1 VASWGIHTEVEF
13 HKWEG
18 EMGVFDGK
26 VAWVTGAGT
35 GIGKAGALMF
45 AREGASVA
53 LIGRRR
59 DKLDEVATAIHAA
72 GGTATVEALDVAD
85 RAKVGA
91 AAARLLQRFRRVDIL
106 VNNAGLNVTNRRL
119 DEITPEDWDHV
130 IAVNL
135 TGAFNMAMA
144 AMPTMREQKDGL
156 IINVASTAAKR
167 VSGVAGIAYSA
178 SKFGMLGMSLSLTQE
193 AWKFGVRACCLCP
206 DDVNTPIMARR
217 KVKYPP
223 EVLEQFIQPEDLAET
238 MRFVAL
244 MPRRTSIPEM
254 LIYPT
259 NVRPYTPAETG
270 LSS

>member
-1 VASWGIHTEVEF
+1 MTAF
-13 HKWEG
+13 A
-18 EMGVFDGK
+18 GK
-26 VAWVTGAGT
+26 VVWMTGAGT

-45 AREGASVA
+45 AQEGAAVA

-59 DKLDEVATAIHAA
+59 DKLDEVAAEIQAI
-72 GGTATVEALDVAD
+72 GGKAVVEALDVAD
-85 RAKVGA
+85 RKKVGEA
-91 AAARLLQRFRRVDIL
+91 GERLLKRLGRVDIL
-106 VNNAGLNVTNRRL
+106 VNNAGLNVVNRRL
-119 DEITPEDWDHV
+119 NEITAEDWDY
-130 IAVNL
+130 ILAVNL
-135 TGAFNMAMA
+135 TGAFNMVQA
-144 AMPTMREQKDGL
+144 AMPTMRNQQDGL
-156 IINVASTAAKR
+156 IINIASTAAKR

-193 AWKFGVRACCLCP
+193 AWKFGIRACCLCP

-223 EVLEQFIQPEDLAET
+223 EVLDQFIQPEDLAET

-259 NVRPYTPAETG
+259 NVRPYTPAESG
-270 LSS
+270 LTS

>member
-1 VASWGIHTEVEF
+1 MTAF
-13 HKWEG
+13 A
-18 EMGVFDGK
+18 GK
-26 VAWVTGAGT
+26 VVWLTGAGT

-45 AREGASVA
+45 AREGAAVA

-59 DKLDEVATAIHAA
+59 DKLDEVAAEIQAI
-72 GGTATVEALDVAD
+72 GGKSAVEALDVAD
-85 RAKVGA
+85 RKKVGEA
-91 AAARLLQRFRRVDIL
+91 GERLLKRLERVDIL
-106 VNNAGLNVTNRRL
+106 VNNAGLNVVNRRL
-119 DEITPEDWDHV
+119 NEITAEDWDH
-130 IAVNL
+130 ILAVNL
-135 TGAFNMAMA
+135 TGAFNMVQA
-144 AMPTMREQKDGL
+144 AMPTMRNQKDGL

-193 AWKFGVRACCLCP
+193 AWKFGIRACCLCP

-259 NVRPYTPAETG
+259 NVRPYTPAESG
-270 LSS
+270 LPT

>member
-1 VASWGIHTEVEF
+1 MTAF
-13 HKWEG
+13 A
-18 EMGVFDGK
+18 GK
-26 VAWVTGAGT
+26 VVWMTGAGT

-45 AREGASVA
+45 AQEGAAVA

-59 DKLDEVATAIHAA
+59 DKLDEVAAEIQAI
-72 GGTATVEALDVAD
+72 GGTAAVEALDVAD
-85 RAKVGA
+85 RKKVGEA
-91 AAARLLQRFRRVDIL
+91 GARLLKRLGRVDIL
-106 VNNAGLNVTNRRL
+106 VNNAGLNVVNRRL
-119 DEITPEDWDHV
+119 DEITAEDWDHV
-130 IAVNL
+130 LAVNL
-135 TGAFNMAMA
+135 TGAFNMVQAV
-144 AMPTMREQKDGL
+144 MPTMRNQKDGL
-156 IINVASTAAKR
+156 IINIASTAAKR

-193 AWKFGVRACCLCP
+193 AWKFGIRACCLCP

-259 NVRPYTPAETG
+259 NVRPYTPAESG
-270 LSS
+270 LTS

>member
-1 VASWGIHTEVEF
+1 MTAF
-13 HKWEG
+13 A
-18 EMGVFDGK
+18 GK
-26 VAWVTGAGT
+26 VVWMTGAGT

-45 AREGASVA
+45 AQEGAAVA

-59 DKLDEVATAIHAA
+59 DKLDEVAAEIQAIGGKAA
-72 GGTATVEALDVAD
+72 VEALDVAD
-85 RAKVGA
+85 RKKVGEA
-91 AAARLLQRFRRVDIL
+91 GERLLKRLGRVDIL
-106 VNNAGLNVTNRRL
+106 VNNAGLNVVNRRL
-119 DEITPEDWDHV
+119 DDITAEDWDY
-130 IAVNL
+130 ILAVNL
-135 TGAFNMAMA
+135 TGAFNMVQA
-144 AMPTMREQKDGL
+144 AMPTMRNQKDGL
-156 IINVASTAAKR
+156 IINIASTAAKR

-193 AWKFGVRACCLCP
+193 AWKFGIRACCLCP

-259 NVRPYTPAETG
+259 NVRPYTPAESG
-270 LSS
+270 LTS

>member
-1 VASWGIHTEVEF
+1 MTAF
-13 HKWEG
+13 A
-18 EMGVFDGK
+18 GK
-26 VAWVTGAGT
+26 VVWMTGAGT

-45 AREGASVA
+45 AQEGAAVA

-59 DKLDEVATAIHAA
+59 DKLDEVAAEIQAIGGKAA
-72 GGTATVEALDVAD
+72 VEALDVAD
-85 RAKVGA
+85 RKKVGEA
-91 AAARLLQRFRRVDIL
+91 GERLLKRLGRVDIL
-106 VNNAGLNVTNRRL
+106 VNNAGLNVVNRRL
-119 DEITPEDWDHV
+119 DEITAEDWDH
-130 IAVNL
+130 ILAVNL
-135 TGAFNMAMA
+135 TGAFNMVQA
-144 AMPTMREQKDGL
+144 AMPTMRDQKDGL
-156 IINVASTAAKR
+156 IINIASTAAKR

-193 AWKFGVRACCLCP
+193 AWKFGIRACCLCP

-259 NVRPYTPAETG
+259 NVRPYTPAESG
-270 LSS
+270 LAS

>member
-1 VASWGIHTEVEF
+1 MTAF
-13 HKWEG
+13 A
-18 EMGVFDGK
+18 GK
-26 VAWVTGAGT
+26 VVWMTGAGT

-45 AREGASVA
+45 AQEGAAVA

-59 DKLDEVATAIHAA
+59 DKLDEVAAEIQATGGKAA
-72 GGTATVEALDVAD
+72 VEVLDVAD
-85 RAKVGA
+85 RQKVGEA
-91 AAARLLQRFRRVDIL
+91 SERLLKRLGRVDIL
-106 VNNAGLNVTNRRL
+106 VNNAGLNVVNRRL
-119 DEITPEDWDHV
+119 NEITAEDWDH
-130 IAVNL
+130 ILAVNL
-135 TGAFNMAMA
+135 TGAFNMVQA
-144 AMPTMREQKDGL
+144 AMPTMRNQKDGL
-156 IINVASTAAKR
+156 IINIASTAAKR

-193 AWKFGVRACCLCP
+193 AWKFGIRACCLCP

-254 LIYPT
+254 IIYPT
-259 NVRPYTPAETG
+259 NVRPYTPAESG
-270 LSS
+270 LTS

>member
-1 VASWGIHTEVEF
+1 MSAF
-13 HKWEG
+13 A
-18 EMGVFDGK
+18 GK

-59 DKLDEVATAIHAA
+59 DKLEEVSAEIRGFGGAA
-72 GGTATVEALDVAD
+72 AVEPLDVAD
-85 RAKVGA
+85 RAEVGK
-91 AAARLLQRFRRVDIL
+91 AAARLIERFGRVDIL
-106 VNNAGLNVTNRRL
+106 VNNAGLNVVNRRL
-119 DEITPEDWDHV
+119 DEITAEDWDHV
-130 IAVNL
+130 LAVNL

-144 AMPTMREQKDGL
+144 AMPVMRTQKDGL

-193 AWKFGVRACCLCP
+193 AWKFGIRSCCLCP

-217 KVKYPP
+217 KVKYPA

-244 MPRRTSIPEM
+244 MPKRTSIPEM

-270 LSS
+270 VGS

>member
-1 VASWGIHTEVEF
+1 MTAF
-13 HKWEG
+13 A
-18 EMGVFDGK
+18 GK
-26 VAWVTGAGT
+26 VVWMTGAGT

-45 AREGASVA
+45 AQEGAAVA

-59 DKLDEVATAIHAA
+59 DKLDEVAAEIQAIGGKAA
-72 GGTATVEALDVAD
+72 VEALDVAD
-85 RAKVGA
+85 RKKVGVA
-91 AAARLLQRFRRVDIL
+91 CKRLLKHLGRVDIL
-106 VNNAGLNVTNRRL
+106 VNNAGLNVVNRRL
-119 DEITPEDWDHV
+119 NEITAEDWDY
-130 IAVNL
+130 ILAVNL
-135 TGAFNMAMA
+135 TGAFNMVQA
-144 AMPTMREQKDGL
+144 AMPTMRNQKDGL
-156 IINVASTAAKR
+156 IINIASTAAKR

-193 AWKFGVRACCLCP
+193 AWKFGIRACCLCP

-259 NVRPYTPAETG
+259 NVRPYTPAESG
-270 LSS
+270 LTS

>member
-1 VASWGIHTEVEF
+1 MTAF
-13 HKWEG
+13 A
-18 EMGVFDGK
+18 GK
-26 VAWVTGAGT
+26 VVWMTGAGT

-45 AREGASVA
+45 AQEGAAVA

-59 DKLDEVATAIHAA
+59 DKLDEVAAEIQAIGGQAA
-72 GGTATVEALDVAD
+72 VEALDVVD
-85 RAKVGA
+85 RKKVGEA
-91 AAARLLQRFRRVDIL
+91 GERLLKRLGRVDIL
-106 VNNAGLNVTNRRL
+106 VNNAGLNVVNRRL
-119 DEITPEDWDHV
+119 DEITAEDWDY
-130 IAVNL
+130 ILAVNL
-135 TGAFNMAMA
+135 TGAFNMVQA
-144 AMPTMREQKDGL
+144 AMPTMRNQKDGL
-156 IINVASTAAKR
+156 IINIASTAAKR

-193 AWKFGVRACCLCP
+193 AWKFGIRACCLCP

-259 NVRPYTPAETG
+259 NVRPYTPAESG
-270 LSS
+270 LTS

>member
-1 VASWGIHTEVEF
+1 MTAF
-13 HKWEG
+13 A
-18 EMGVFDGK
+18 GK
-26 VAWVTGAGT
+26 VVWMTGAGT

-45 AREGASVA
+45 AQEGAAVA

-59 DKLDEVATAIHAA
+59 DKLDEVAAEIQAIGGKAA
-72 GGTATVEALDVAD
+72 VEALDVAD
-85 RAKVGA
+85 REKVGEA
-91 AAARLLQRFRRVDIL
+91 GERLLKRLGRVDIL
-106 VNNAGLNVTNRRL
+106 VNNAGLNVVNRRL
-119 DEITPEDWDHV
+119 NEITAEDWDY
-130 IAVNL
+130 ILAVNL
-135 TGAFNMAMA
+135 TGAFNMVRA
-144 AMPTMREQKDGL
+144 AMPTMRNQKDGL
-156 IINVASTAAKR
+156 IINIASTAAKR

-193 AWKFGVRACCLCP
+193 AWKFGIRACCLCP

-223 EVLEQFIQPEDLAET
+223 EVLEQFIQPEDLAEA

-259 NVRPYTPAETG
+259 NVRPYTSAESG
-270 LSS
+270 LTS

>member
-1 VASWGIHTEVEF
+1 MTAF
-13 HKWEG
+13 A
-18 EMGVFDGK
+18 GK
-26 VAWVTGAGT
+26 VVWMTGAGT

-45 AREGASVA
+45 AQEGAAVA

-59 DKLDEVATAIHAA
+59 EKLDEVAAKIQAIGGKAA
-72 GGTATVEALDVAD
+72 VEALDVAD
-85 RAKVGA
+85 RKKVGEA
-91 AAARLLQRFRRVDIL
+91 GERLLKRLGRVDIL
-106 VNNAGLNVTNRRL
+106 VNNAGLNVVNRRL
-119 DEITPEDWDHV
+119 NEITAEDWDY
-130 IAVNL
+130 ILAVNL
-135 TGAFNMAMA
+135 TGAFNMVQA
-144 AMPTMREQKDGL
+144 AMPTMRNQKDGL
-156 IINVASTAAKR
+156 IINIASTAAKR

-193 AWKFGVRACCLCP
+193 AWKFGIRACCLCP

-259 NVRPYTPAETG
+259 NVRPYTPAESG
-270 LSS
+270 LTS

>member
-1 VASWGIHTEVEF
+1 MSAF
-13 HKWEG
+13 A
-18 EMGVFDGK
+18 GK
-26 VAWVTGAGT
+26 VVWVTGAGT
-35 GIGKAGALMF
+35 GIGKSGALMF

-59 DKLDEVATAIHAA
+59 DKLDEVGAEIKSSGGAVAI
-72 GGTATVEALDVAD
+72 EPLDVSD
-85 RAKVGA
+85 RAKVNEA
-91 AAARLLQRFRRVDIL
+91 AGRLLKHFGRVDIL
-106 VNNAGLNVTNRRL
+106 VNNAGLNVVNRRL
-119 DEITPEDWDHV
+119 DDVTPADWDYV
-130 IAVNL
+130 LAVNL
-135 TGAFNMAMA
+135 TGAFNMVQAV
-144 AMPTMREQKDGL
+144 MPTMREQKDGL

-193 AWKFGVRACCLCP
+193 AWKFGIRACCLCP

-259 NVRPYTPAETG
+259 NVRPYTPAESG

>member
-1 VASWGIHTEVEF
+1 MTAF
-13 HKWEG
+13 A
-18 EMGVFDGK
+18 GK
-26 VAWVTGAGT
+26 VVWMTGAGT

-45 AREGASVA
+45 AQEGAAVA
-53 LIGRRR
+53 HIGRRR
-59 DKLDEVATAIHAA
+59 DKLDEVAAEIQAI
-72 GGTATVEALDVAD
+72 GGTAVVEALDVAD
-85 RAKVGA
+85 RKKVGEA
-91 AAARLLQRFRRVDIL
+91 GERLLKRLGRVDIL
-106 VNNAGLNVTNRRL
+106 VNNAGLNVVNRRL
-119 DEITPEDWDHV
+119 NEITAEDWDY
-130 IAVNL
+130 ILAVNL
-135 TGAFNMAMA
+135 TGAFNMVQA
-144 AMPTMREQKDGL
+144 AMPTMRNQQDGL
-156 IINVASTAAKR
+156 IINIASTAAKR

-193 AWKFGVRACCLCP
+193 AWKFGIRACCLCP

-259 NVRPYTPAETG
+259 NVRPYTPAESG
-270 LSS
+270 LTS

>member
-1 VASWGIHTEVEF
+1 MTAF
-13 HKWEG
+13 A
-18 EMGVFDGK
+18 GK
-26 VAWVTGAGT
+26 VVWMTGAGT

-45 AREGASVA
+45 AREGAAVA

-59 DKLDEVATAIHAA
+59 DKLDEVAAEIQAIGGKAA
-72 GGTATVEALDVAD
+72 VEALDVAD
-85 RAKVGA
+85 RKKVGEA
-91 AAARLLQRFRRVDIL
+91 GERLLKRLERVDIL
-106 VNNAGLNVTNRRL
+106 VNNAGLNVVNRRL
-119 DEITPEDWDHV
+119 DEITAEDWDY
-130 IAVNL
+130 ILAVNL
-135 TGAFNMAMA
+135 TGAFNMVQA
-144 AMPTMREQKDGL
+144 AMPTMRNQKDGL

-193 AWKFGVRACCLCP
+193 AWKFGIRACCLCP

-223 EVLEQFIQPEDLAET
+223 EVLEQFIQPEDLAEA

-259 NVRPYTPAETG
+259 NVRPYTPAESG
-270 LSS
+270 LPT

>member
-1 VASWGIHTEVEF
+1 MTAF
-13 HKWEG
+13 A
-18 EMGVFDGK
+18 GK
-26 VAWVTGAGT
+26 VVWMTGAGT

-45 AREGASVA
+45 AREGAAVA
-53 LIGRRR
+53 LIGRRP
-59 DKLDEVATAIHAA
+59 DKLDEVAAEILAI
-72 GGTATVEALDVAD
+72 GGTAAVEALDVAD
-85 RAKVGA
+85 RKKVGLA
-91 AAARLLQRFRRVDIL
+91 GERLLKRMGRVDIL
-106 VNNAGLNVTNRRL
+106 VNNAGLNVVNRRL
-119 DEITPEDWDHV
+119 DEITAEDWDH
-130 IAVNL
+130 ILAVNL
-135 TGAFNMAMA
+135 TGAFNMVQA
-144 AMPTMREQKDGL
+144 AMPAMRNQKDGL
-156 IINVASTAAKR
+156 IINIASTAAKR

-193 AWKFGVRACCLCP
+193 AWKFGIRACCLCP

-259 NVRPYTPAETG
+259 NVRPYTPAESG
-270 LSS
+270 LTS

>member
-1 VASWGIHTEVEF
+1 MTAF
-13 HKWEG
+13 A
-18 EMGVFDGK
+18 GK
-26 VAWVTGAGT
+26 VVWVTGAGT
-35 GIGKAGALMF
+35 GIGRAGALMF
-45 AREGASVA
+45 AREGAAVA

-59 DKLDEVATAIHAA
+59 DKLDEVAAEIHSIGGKAA
-72 GGTATVEALDVAD
+72 VEALDVAD
-85 RAKVGA
+85 RKKVDKAGE
-91 AAARLLQRFRRVDIL
+91 RLLKRLGRVDML
-106 VNNAGLNVTNRRL
+106 VNNAGLNVVNRRL
-119 DEITPEDWDHV
+119 DEITAQDWDY
-130 IAVNL
+130 ILAVNL
-135 TGAFNMAMA
+135 TGAFNMVQA
-144 AMPTMREQKDGL
+144 AMPAMRKQKDGL

-193 AWKFGVRACCLCP
+193 AWKFGIRACCLCP

-254 LIYPT
+254 IIYPT
-259 NVRPYTPAETG
+259 NIRPYTSAESG
-270 LSS
+270 LSP

>member
-1 VASWGIHTEVEF
+1 MTAF
-13 HKWEG
+13 A
-18 EMGVFDGK
+18 GK
-26 VAWVTGAGT
+26 VVWMTGAGT

-45 AREGASVA
+45 AQEGAAVA

-59 DKLDEVATAIHAA
+59 DKLDEVAAEIQAI
-72 GGTATVEALDVAD
+72 GGTAAVEALDVAD
-85 RAKVGA
+85 RKKVGEA
-91 AAARLLQRFRRVDIL
+91 GARLLKRLGRVDIL
-106 VNNAGLNVTNRRL
+106 VNNAGLNVVNRRL
-119 DEITPEDWDHV
+119 DEITAEDWDY
-130 IAVNL
+130 ILAVNL
-135 TGAFNMAMA
+135 TGAFNMVQAV
-144 AMPTMREQKDGL
+144 MPTMRNQKDGL
-156 IINVASTAAKR
+156 IINIASTAAKR

-193 AWKFGVRACCLCP
+193 AWKFGIRACCLCP

-259 NVRPYTPAETG
+259 NVRPYTPAESG
-270 LSS
+270 LTP

>member
-1 VASWGIHTEVEF
+1 MTAF
-13 HKWEG
+13 A
-18 EMGVFDGK
+18 GK
-26 VAWVTGAGT
+26 VVWMTGAGT

-45 AREGASVA
+45 AKEGAAVA
-53 LIGRRR
+53 RIGRRR
-59 DKLDEVATAIHAA
+59 EKLDEVAAKIQAIGGKAA
-72 GGTATVEALDVAD
+72 VEALDVAD
-85 RAKVGA
+85 RKKVGEA
-91 AAARLLQRFRRVDIL
+91 GERLLKRLGRVDIL
-106 VNNAGLNVTNRRL
+106 VNNAGLNVVNRRL
-119 DEITPEDWDHV
+119 NEITAEDWDH
-130 IAVNL
+130 ILAVNL
-135 TGAFNMAMA
+135 TGAFNMVQA
-144 AMPTMREQKDGL
+144 AMPTMRNQKDGL
-156 IINVASTAAKR
+156 IINIASTAAKR

-193 AWKFGVRACCLCP
+193 AWKFGIRACCLCP

-259 NVRPYTPAETG
+259 NVRPIPPPRADSLREAFDTG
-270 LSS
+270 SLAP

>member
-1 VASWGIHTEVEF
+1 MTAF
-13 HKWEG
+13 A
-18 EMGVFDGK
+18 GK
-26 VAWVTGAGT
+26 VVWMTGAGT

-45 AREGASVA
+45 AQEGAAVA

-59 DKLDEVATAIHAA
+59 DKLDEVAAEIQAI
-72 GGTATVEALDVAD
+72 GGNAVVEALDVTD
-85 RAKVGA
+85 RNKVGEA
-91 AAARLLQRFRRVDIL
+91 GERLLKRLGRVDIL
-106 VNNAGLNVTNRRL
+106 VNNAGLNVVNRRL
-119 DEITPEDWDHV
+119 TEITAEDWDY
-130 IAVNL
+130 ILAVNL
-135 TGAFNMAMA
+135 TGAFNMVQAV
-144 AMPTMREQKDGL
+144 MPTMRNQKDGL
-156 IINVASTAAKR
+156 IINIASTAAKR

-193 AWKFGVRACCLCP
+193 AWKFGIRACCLCP

-244 MPRRTSIPEM
+244 MPRRTSIPEV

-259 NVRPYTPAETG
+259 NVRPYTPAESG
-270 LSS
+270 LTS

>member
-1 VASWGIHTEVEF
+1 MTAF
-13 HKWEG
+13 A
-18 EMGVFDGK
+18 GK
-26 VAWVTGAGT
+26 VVWMTGAGT

-45 AREGASVA
+45 AQEGAAVA

-59 DKLDEVATAIHAA
+59 DKLDEVAAEIQAI
-72 GGTATVEALDVAD
+72 GGKSAVEALDVAD
-85 RAKVGA
+85 RKKVGEA
-91 AAARLLQRFRRVDIL
+91 GERLLKRLGRVDIL
-106 VNNAGLNVTNRRL
+106 VNNAGLNVVNRRL
-119 DEITPEDWDHV
+119 NEITAEDWDY
-130 IAVNL
+130 ILAVNL
-135 TGAFNMAMA
+135 TGAFNMVQA
-144 AMPTMREQKDGL
+144 AMPTMRNQQDGL
-156 IINVASTAAKR
+156 IINIASTAAKR

-193 AWKFGVRACCLCP
+193 AWKFGIRACCLCP

-259 NVRPYTPAETG
+259 NVRPYTPAESG
-270 LSS
+270 LTS

>member
-1 VASWGIHTEVEF
+1 MTAF
-13 HKWEG
+13 A
-18 EMGVFDGK
+18 GK
-26 VAWVTGAGT
+26 VVWMTGAGT

-45 AREGASVA
+45 AQEGAAVA

-59 DKLDEVATAIHAA
+59 DKLDEVAAEIQAI
-72 GGTATVEALDVAD
+72 GGTAVVEALDVAD
-85 RAKVGA
+85 RKKVGEA
-91 AAARLLQRFRRVDIL
+91 GERLLKRLGRVDIL
-106 VNNAGLNVTNRRL
+106 VNNAGLNVVNRRL
-119 DEITPEDWDHV
+119 NEITAEDWDY
-130 IAVNL
+130 ILAVNL
-135 TGAFNMAMA
+135 TGAFNMVQA
-144 AMPTMREQKDGL
+144 AMPTMRNQQDGL
-156 IINVASTAAKR
+156 IINIASTAAKR

-193 AWKFGVRACCLCP
+193 AWKFGIRACCLCP

-259 NVRPYTPAETG
+259 NVRPYTPAESG
-270 LSS
+270 LTS

>member
-1 VASWGIHTEVEF
+1 MTAF
-13 HKWEG
+13 A
-18 EMGVFDGK
+18 GK
-26 VAWVTGAGT
+26 VVWMTGAGT

-45 AREGASVA
+45 AQEGAAVA

-59 DKLDEVATAIHAA
+59 DKLDEVAAEIQAI
-72 GGTATVEALDVAD
+72 GGKAVVEALDVAD
-85 RAKVGA
+85 RKKVGEA
-91 AAARLLQRFRRVDIL
+91 GERLLKRLGRVDIL
-106 VNNAGLNVTNRRL
+106 VNNAGLNVVNRRL
-119 DEITPEDWDHV
+119 NEITAEDWDY
-130 IAVNL
+130 ILAVNL
-135 TGAFNMAMA
+135 TGAFNMVQA
-144 AMPTMREQKDGL
+144 AMPAMRNQKDGL
-156 IINVASTAAKR
+156 IINIASTAAKR

-193 AWKFGVRACCLCP
+193 AWKFGIRACCLCP

-259 NVRPYTPAETG
+259 NVRPYTPAESG
-270 LSS
+270 LTS